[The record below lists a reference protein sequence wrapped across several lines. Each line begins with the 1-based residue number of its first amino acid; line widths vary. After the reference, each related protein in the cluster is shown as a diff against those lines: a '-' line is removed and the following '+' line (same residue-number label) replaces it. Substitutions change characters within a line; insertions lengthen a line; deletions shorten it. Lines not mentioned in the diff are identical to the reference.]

1 MVRQRRFER
10 GLVHRGVVEVVL
22 RDELLR
28 ADDLALD
35 ARQDLARRPLRGNEN
50 SSRWRGGDAESLTV
64 RTPIAARSS
73 AVRHGSTSA
82 STLSSTKRGSSSER
96 SSDARK
102 TATTG
107 SAPSTT
113 VSPLREGN
121 SKS

>member
-35 ARQDLARRPLRGNEN
+35 ARQDLARGPLRGNEN

-64 RTPIAARSS
+64 RTPIAAR
-73 AVRHGSTSA
+73 
-82 STLSSTKRGSSSER
+82 
-96 SSDARK
+96 
-102 TATTG
+102 
-107 SAPSTT
+107 
-113 VSPLREGN
+113 
-121 SKS
+121 